1 MLHTVTFDFW
11 GTLYQ
16 NAYARDERL
25 HLLEEALVRHSQ
37 PRPWAALEAAYCH
50 AAASCQIQLI
60 GL

>member
-1 MLHTVTFDFW
+1 VTFDFW

-25 HLLEEALVRHSQ
+25 HLLEKVLAHHSQ
-37 PRPWAALEAAYCH
+37 PRPWTALEAVYRHTAGD
-50 AAASCQIQLI
+50 CQIQLI

>member
-16 NAYARDERL
+16 NVYARDERL
-25 HLLEEALVRHSQ
+25 RLLEETLVRHAQ
-37 PRPWAALEAAYCH
+37 PRPWTALEAAYRH
-50 AAASCQIQLI
+50 TAGGCQIQLI